1 MWNDIESLQRLAKIV
16 PYIFII
22 VGFVIAVGGQFA
34 KAKVEDRVKQLQKHA
49 EAQRQAHLLSQL
61 EASRKEVAELG
72 SRILAATAIVE
83 AVLDWD
89 ALGNSND
96 WKAVL
101 TGNMSYVAFGHDSE
115 ALLVIR
121 SQSVVGAS
129 KSKPVVTFWASCDL
143 NAPESQVNCSLKQL
157 SKAAFI
163 QIGLPDLFPEGT
175 PVTGGTV
182 HVTINGNKKLSFPIP
197 PQKITDGK
205 IIVTDVDKLR
215 EL

>member
-16 PYIFII
+16 PYIFIV

-61 EASRKEVAELG
+61 EASRNEVAELG

-83 AVLDWD
+83 AVLTWD

-101 TGNMSYVAFGHDSE
+101 TGNMSYVAFGHDSA

-129 KSKPVVTFWASCDL
+129 KTKPIVTFWASCDL
-143 NAPESQVNCSLKQL
+143 NAPESQVNCGLKQL
-157 SKAAFI
+157 SKAAFL

-182 HVTINGNKKLSFPIP
+182 HITINGNKKLSFPIA
-197 PQKITDGK
+197 PQKISDHK
-205 IIVTDVDKLR
+205 IIVTDMDKLR